1 MATFIER
8 QDKDDK
14 KEDEV
19 ISDIN
24 ETSVDKPLEELEEP
38 TTETEASTEEVIP
51 DKYQGKSTAEIV
63 RMHQEAEKLLGRQ
76 SSEVGELRKVV
87 DNYIQ
92 TQLTSENA
100 PKQKDEQEEIDFF
113 SLVFGFLPSLSFFFS
128 YLKSTKV

>member
-38 TTETEASTEEVIP
+38 TTETYP
-51 DKYQGKSTAEIV
+51 
-63 RMHQEAEKLLGRQ
+63 Q
-76 SSEVGELRKVV
+76 SS
-87 DNYIQ
+87 
-92 TQLTSENA
+92 
-100 PKQKDEQEEIDFF
+100 
-113 SLVFGFLPSLSFFFS
+113 
-128 YLKSTKV
+128 